1 MNDVKLIDFTHE
13 ELKMAYVAIGIY
25 QHDHKD
31 DERIKDITERWM
43 TQLAYAGGLKAFEDK
58 VKSN

>member
-1 MNDVKLIDFTHE
+1 METRLSDFTRE
-13 ELKMAYVAIGIY
+13 ELKMAFVAIGLY
-25 QHDHKD
+25 QADNKE
-31 DERIKDITERWM
+31 DEKINDMCERWM